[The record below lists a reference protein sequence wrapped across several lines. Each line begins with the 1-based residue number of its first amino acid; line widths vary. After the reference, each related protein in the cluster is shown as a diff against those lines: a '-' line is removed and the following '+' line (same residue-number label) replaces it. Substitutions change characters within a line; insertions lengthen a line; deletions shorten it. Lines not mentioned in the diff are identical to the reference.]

1 MTEKTIAITGKHN
14 IDKINNVTSNKKT
27 VAKRLHMADLQAS
40 DITHKVQIDMCNK
53 LYMSAEATTFCAT
66 TFADFPLKSLL
77 ESELNKKIQGYKA
90 QDMKKDM
97 YDGNVLITFIDTLEK
112 LVASK
117 LRCYYCKRE
126 VVILYK
132 NVREPMQWTLDRID
146 NNQGH
151 SKANTVIACLKCNL
165 QRRVTDMEK
174 FTFTKHLKI
183 TKTDFNTLTLF

>member
-14 IDKINNVTSNKKT
+14 IDKINNATSNKKT
-27 VAKRLHMADLQAS
+27 MAKRLHMDDLQAS
-40 DITHKVQIDMCNK
+40 AITHKAQIDMCNK
-53 LYMSAEATTFCAT
+53 LYMSGEAT

-97 YDGNVLITFIDTLEK
+97 YDGNALITFIDTLEK
-112 LVASK
+112 LIASK

-151 SKANTVIACLKCNL
+151 SKVNTVIACLKCNL